1 MVQYKL
7 VLNYKISNSL
17 SNFIYRPTRINLNS
31 NRSNACKN
39 IIIVIL
45 RRRIK
50 NSYSST
56 LHVIL
61 SIRIFESEG
70 MKMSSSGQQVK
81 YRVQFFSFTD
91 KSVKIKLSLAAGLLY
106 VAPVFIFPF
115 SDYLPPSLLIF
126 LFQNLQ
132 LNARRWILSNGSD
145 LHFYE
150 SINLLLIIFV
160 SDYIIYI

>member
-17 SNFIYRPTRINLNS
+17 SNFIYSTRINLNS

-56 LHVIL
+56 LHVNI
-61 SIRIFESEG
+61 INQDF
-70 MKMSSSGQQVK
+70 
-81 YRVQFFSFTD
+81 RVRGNENELVGATGE
-91 KSVKIKLSLAAGLLY
+91 V
-106 VAPVFIFPF
+106 
-115 SDYLPPSLLIF
+115 
-126 LFQNLQ
+126 
-132 LNARRWILSNGSD
+132 
-145 LHFYE
+145 
-150 SINLLLIIFV
+150 
-160 SDYIIYI
+160 